1 MRRNIDSRVPVP
13 AVLLSV
19 LTLLIGQHALAA
31 GGVPGPQGRSFP
43 AYQAAAPPRVS
54 MVYGQPYL
62 FPSFNSWGWF
72 GGYYSPF
79 LNLPSLPPARPY
91 LPKYW
96 WVEPYP
102 SADPRQA
109 GYNPASGYPRDEV
122 TTLLL
127 VTHPVK
133 TRIVLDGIYVGTA
146 DYLGPIQLPLGEH
159 TLRVEALGYEPS
171 ETVISVEQ
179 PVLQQLDIRLKP
191 VASGVKP
198 EPRL

>member
-1 MRRNIDSRVPVP
+1 VGFSTSSPNPVTF
-13 AVLLSV
+13 V
-19 LTLLIGQHALAA
+19 
-31 GGVPGPQGRSFP
+31 
-43 AYQAAAPPRVS
+43 
-54 MVYGQPYL
+54 QPNL
-62 FPSFNSWGWF
+62 FPTFGNFGWF
-72 GGYYSPF
+72 GGFYSPF
-79 LNLPSLPPARPY
+79 LNVPTIPPARPY

-109 GYNPASGYPRDEV
+109 GYNPASGYPKDEV

-179 PVLQQLDIRLKP
+179 PVLQQLEIRLKP
-191 VASGVKP
+191 LAPGAKP

>member
-1 MRRNIDSRVPVP
+1 MSCVTRSRVPILV
-13 AVLLSV
+13 VLLAA
-19 LTLLIGQHALAA
+19 LGLFFGQWALAA
-31 GGVPGPQGRSFP
+31 GG
-43 AYQAAAPPRVS
+43 AAPTREKALTFGEGARPSTSVGY
-54 MVYGQPYL
+54 VQPYF
-62 FPSFNSWGWF
+62 FPSFNNFGWF

-79 LNLPSLPPARPY
+79 INVPTIPPARPD

-96 WVEPYP
+96 WVEMYP

-109 GYNPASGYPRDEV
+109 GYNPASGYAKEEV

-133 TRIVLDGIYVGTA
+133 TRIILDGIYVGTA

-159 TLRVEALGYEPS
+159 TLRVEAFGYEPS

-179 PVLQQLDIRLKP
+179 PVLQQLEIHLKP
-191 VASGVKP
+191 LAPRAKP
-198 EPRL
+198 EPQA

>member
-1 MRRNIDSRVPVP
+1 MSRTTRSWLPI
-13 AVLLSV
+13 A
-19 LTLLIGQHALAA
+19 LLIGVTLFVCQHGLVA
-31 GGVPGPQGRSFP
+31 GQHGPRASFGTSTP
-43 AYQAAAPPRVS
+43 MPVS
-54 MVYGQPYL
+54 FVQSYL
-62 FPSFNSWGWF
+62 FPSFGNFGWF
-72 GGYYSPF
+72 GGDYSPF
-79 LNLPSLPPARPY
+79 VSMPMLPPARPY

-127 VTHPVK
+127 VTYPVK
-133 TRIVLDGIYVGTA
+133 ARIVLDGIYVGTA

-179 PVLQQLDIRLKP
+179 PVLQQLEIRLKP
-191 VASGVKP
+191 LAPSAKP
-198 EPRL
+198 EPRP